1 MRGVSKLIGLMG
13 IRKNTPLEIREKFI
27 IRNKKHNEYAKEL
40 LSELKEVVI
49 LATCNRTEIYF
60 NASLTDEELLKKI
73 FDTFMWDYEYKEY
86 IFISRD
92 NNVFRHLLE
101 VCCGFHSKILGEDQ
115 ILGQVKEAYEKSLEI
130 KAVSLQLHRLFQ
142 EAITCGKRF
151 RKEAKLFEIPVSSAS
166 IAVNEAISHSCTK
179 FMVLG
184 YGEVGQRVV
193 KYLLSHEIDII
204 YLVVRNNKIKEEI
217 SDKRVKVINFQE
229 KNNYIDEMEC
239 IIGCTSAPHP
249 VIMKND
255 IKKEGN
261 KLIIYDLSV
270 PRDVEKEVA
279 LLDRTEVYNIDT
291 ISHMD
296 DRNKIL
302 RKERMEEYK
311 YIMIKY
317 LEEYEEW
324 LKLRSISPMIKKLK
338 ILGSE
343 VSEKRIETFEHKSN
357 DKKDIALAKKLIK
370 STSDFYIN
378 RAIEVM
384 KEETLRGSG
393 EEWAKIIEKIF
404 MKK

>member
-1 MRGVSKLIGLMG
+1 MIGLIG
-13 IRKNTPLEIREKFI
+13 IRKNTPLEIREKFMI
-27 IRNKKHNEYAKEL
+27 KNKKHNEYVREL
-40 LSELKEVVI
+40 RSQLREVVI
-49 LATCNRTEIYF
+49 LGTCNRTEIYF
-60 NASLTDEELLKKI
+60 NASLNDEELLKKI
-73 FDTFMWDYEYKEY
+73 FETFKWDYELREY

-92 NNVFRHLLE
+92 NEVFRHLLE

-115 ILGQVKEAYEKSLEI
+115 ILGQVKDAYEKSLEI
-130 KAVSLQLHRLFQ
+130 EAVSLELHRLFQ

-166 IAVNEAISHSCTK
+166 ITVNEAINHNCTK

-193 KYLLSHEIDII
+193 KYLLSHEIEII
-204 YLVVRNNKIKEEI
+204 YLVVRNNKIVEEI
-217 SDKRVKVINFQE
+217 SDERVKVINFQQ
-229 KNNYIDEMEC
+229 KNDYIDKIEC

-249 VIMKND
+249 VIKKSD
-255 IKKEGN
+255 IKEEGD

-279 LLDRTEVYNIDT
+279 FLERTNVYNIDT

-311 YIMIKY
+311 YIMVKY
-317 LEEYEEW
+317 LKEYEEW

-338 ILGSE
+338 ALGTE
-343 VSEKRIETFEHKSN
+343 VSEKRIETFEHKCN
-357 DKKDIALAKKLIK
+357 DKKDVALSNKLIK

-378 RAIEVM
+378 RIIEIM
-384 KEETLRGSG
+384 KEETLKGNG
-393 EEWAKIIEKIF
+393 EEWTRIIEKIF